1 MPERAVGEKKFIAF
15 QKELED
21 ALGMMQKEA
30 QAKYVEFM
38 AKRDS
43 LSEMVLKIKQ
53 DDLKLMND
61 RIQSYQQNAQQQM
74 QTKQEEIFKP
84 MLDKADKTIKEVGAE
99 KGLIYV
105 FNMDAQV
112 ILYHSK
118 ESLDILPFVK
128 IKLGIQ

>member
-1 MPERAVGEKKFIAF
+1 
-15 QKELED
+15 
-21 ALGMMQKEA
+21 MMQKEA

-112 ILYHSK
+112 IPVSYTHLRAHETRHDLVCRLLLEK
-118 ESLDILPFVK
+118 K
-128 IKLGIQ
+128 KKK